1 MKSNFQ
7 EVLEDEIK
15 QIIKEKLK
23 EMEKLF
29 STVTLLKKHV
39 NTESIMHYKKNVA
52 IWNIWSNA
60 MNSTVEELSRINY
73 IPCKKNKISERI
85 LEKVSV

>member
-1 MKSNFQ
+1 MKSNLQ
-7 EVLEDEIK
+7 EVLEDEIR

-52 IWNIWSNA
+52 IWNI
-60 MNSTVEELSRINY
+60 
-73 IPCKKNKISERI
+73 
-85 LEKVSV
+85 